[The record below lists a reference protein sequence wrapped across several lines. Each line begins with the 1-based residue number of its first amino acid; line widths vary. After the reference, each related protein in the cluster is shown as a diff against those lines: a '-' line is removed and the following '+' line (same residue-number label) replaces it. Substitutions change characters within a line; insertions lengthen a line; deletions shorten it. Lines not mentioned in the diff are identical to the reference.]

1 MHRCFFGAFAGFGIG
16 YVLGRKYGL
25 LLSSAIFI
33 LGAGLQCG
41 ANSSTGLGI
50 MYAGRIIVGF
60 GIGIAS
66 NLAVCY
72 LKAQILMISPIIF
85 AAHLCC

>member
-1 MHRCFFGAFAGFGIG
+1 
-16 YVLGRKYGL
+16 
-25 LLSSAIFI
+25 
-33 LGAGLQCG
+33 
-41 ANSSTGLGI
+41 
-50 MYAGRIIVGF
+50 MYAGRITVGF

-72 LKAQILMISPIIF
+72 LKAQILMISSIIF